1 MYNTKQSQPF
11 DTREVSRYA
20 RCALRSNWTYVGGVC
35 RTIKWSFAGHIAR
48 NITAWLRLEVGVLRQ
63 PEFEERD
70 TIHER
75 RLHRKLR
82 QRRTQADVP
91 GRKGIALGS
100 NRSNR
105 QLINEMQREA
115 EVTAGTRSSRPVR
128 WKGTR
133 YIISDEHRFVYL
145 AIPKVASTSM
155 LNSLLPF
162 FDLGLDS
169 ESLENLKNGIP
180 LRRAHEKYSRSRY
193 QIHKAAFLSKMADR
207 QYDGYFKFTFVRNP
221 WDRLLSCYMSKVV
234 RSGTGMPMGKYG
246 NVTLRRD
253 MSFQEFA
260 EAVCLISDEEANPH
274 FRSQHIFVCDEG
286 ADRKVLAI
294 LWGASRTWKR
304 TSSLSPRELVLTLSC
319 HTRPTRL
326 ASGAHAPTVTSTTR
340 SLPGW

>member
-1 MYNTKQSQPF
+1 MP
-11 DTREVSRYA
+11 
-20 RCALRSNWTYVGGVC
+20 
-35 RTIKWSFAGHIAR
+35 TIKWSFAGRIAR
-48 NITAWLRLEVGVLRQ
+48 NITASLRLEVGVLRQ

-91 GRKGIALGS
+91 GRKGFALGS
-100 NRSNR
+100 NRSNQ

-115 EVTAGTRSSRPVR
+115 EVTAGTRSPRPVR
-128 WKGTR
+128 WNGTR

-180 LRRAHEKYSRSRY
+180 LRRAHVKYSRSRY
-193 QIHKAAFLSKMADR
+193 QINKAAFLSRMADR
-207 QYDGYFKFTFVRNP
+207 QYDRYFKFTFVRNP

-260 EAVCLISDEEANPH
+260 EAVCLIPDEEANPH

-286 ADRKVLAI
+286 ADKNVLADFVGRFENLEEDFEI
-294 LWGASRTWKR
+294 VTKR
-304 TSSLSPRELVLTLSC
+304 IGIDARLPHAANTSSIRGSRSYRDFYDEKLARMVGERYREDVEIFGYSF
-319 HTRPTRL
+319 
-326 ASGAHAPTVTSTTR
+326 
-340 SLPGW
+340 